1 MYKESPKAEGL
12 MDFENGGE
20 DFMNKSLLSVYR
32 FIKVSLKLG
41 VIDAKSMPKPRDK
54 PRAYSK

>member
-1 MYKESPKAEGL
+1 

-20 DFMNKSLLSVYR
+20 DFMKVSLIFVYR
-32 FIKVSLKLG
+32 LMKVSLKLG
-41 VIDAKSMPKPRDK
+41 VIDAKSMPKTCDK